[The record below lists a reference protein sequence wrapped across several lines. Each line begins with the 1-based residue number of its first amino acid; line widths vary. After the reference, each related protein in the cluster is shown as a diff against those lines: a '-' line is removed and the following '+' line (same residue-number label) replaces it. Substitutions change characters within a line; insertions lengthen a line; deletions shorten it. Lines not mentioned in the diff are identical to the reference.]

1 MPIYEYRC
9 GDCGHELEALQKLS
23 DPKLSTCPECGKE
36 SLTKLVS
43 ASAFVLK
50 GTGWYQTDFRD
61 KDKPKSNQDSGK
73 TDGAAADSG
82 GGDQSATKGDKTE
95 SKSESKAD
103 DGKGKSETNK
113 SDSKPN
119 KKAAGE

>member
-23 DPKLSTCPECGKE
+23 DPKLTTCPECGRE
-36 SLTKLVS
+36 TLTKLVS

-50 GTGWYQTDFRD
+50 GSGWYQTDFRD
-61 KDKPKSNQDSGK
+61 KDKPKANQTSDKSG
-73 TDGAAADSG
+73 GESADSG
-82 GGDQSATKGDKTE
+82 SKQAAEKSGDKAE
-95 SKSESKAD
+95 SKSESKTGD
-103 DGKGKSETNK
+103 SKGKSESNK
-113 SDSKPN
+113 SDSKPD